1 MKLGHNAIS
10 AIAGSMLSLAMISA
24 SGAADVPAPMPTKA
38 PVLTPAPALSAWSF
52 EFTPYFWL
60 AGLSGDVRVG
70 PNAPLTNVDLSFS
83 DIIHHTGFAA
93 MGAAELRNG
102 KFGVVAD
109 LMYLSL
115 SASATGP
122 LGYVNGQLK
131 DKTFIGTLNVAYR
144 VIDNGPYWV
153 DFEAGMRGWA
163 MNMDLAFDV
172 VPIGVSRTYSLDKSW
187 VDPIIGVRARADLGS
202 SFFVLGYADVGGFG
216 VASKSTWQV
225 AGLLG
230 YQYSPTTSF
239 MAGYRYLAVDYNRG
253 GFLWDVNMAGPIMAI
268 NFKLN

>member
-1 MKLGHNAIS
+1 MNVRRNAMS
-10 AIAGSMLSLAMISA
+10 VIAGGVLSLAMISA
-24 SGAADVPAPMPTKA
+24 SAAADAPILMSTKT
-38 PVLTPAPALSAWSF
+38 PVLTSASTPSAWSF

-93 MGAAELRNG
+93 MGAVELRNG
-102 KFGVVAD
+102 KFGIVAD
-109 LMYLSL
+109 LIYLSL
-115 SASATGP
+115 GARATGP

-131 DKTFIGTLNVAYR
+131 DKTFIGTVNVAYR
-144 VIDNGPYWV
+144 VIENGPYWV
-153 DFEAGMRGWA
+153 DLEAGMRGWA
-163 MNMDLAFDV
+163 INMDLAFDV

-187 VDPIIGVRARADLGS
+187 IDPIIGVRARANLGS
-202 SFFVLGYADVGGFG
+202 NFFVLGYADVGGFG
-216 VASKSTWQV
+216 VSSKSTWQV

-230 YQYSPTTSF
+230 YQYSPMVSF
-239 MAGYRYLAVDYNRG
+239 MAGYRYLAVDYNRS

-268 NFKLN
+268 SFKLN